1 MGLFMDSM
9 SDLRKYNE
17 LKRRIISNE
26 ELSDNEWEL
35 FYELDGKQKE
45 SKLKKQ
51 SWDNLFLNSM
61 LLPEQ
66 KKSVRKKRSPLE
78 ELLMFLKP
86 VFSTRYQ
93 HAYAGLIIF
102 FFVGFL
108 SYSALIRKPAVDS
121 NSAVLNTGKP
131 IQQLEEE
138 PIKQIKSV
146 KEQNND
152 LLGYTEN
159 IYLEDY
165 ISDAVRS
172 STDNIKMLSPQPSL
186 RYQLKEETSVP
197 TLIFSGTLIRNEDS
211 ADNILLKIF
220 SNDNESYSN
229 DVPLF
234 KESIEVQ
241 KDTSAFQFT
250 KKVTHPLKK
259 GLYYFTIEDSGSEDI
274 LYLNKFYIY

>member
-26 ELSDNEWEL
+26 ELTDNEWEL

-66 KKSVRKKRSPLE
+66 KKSVRKKRSLLE
-78 ELLMFLKP
+78 ELLAFLKP

-121 NSAVLNTGKP
+121 NSAVLNPGKP